1 MGSAWGGSCE
11 AAVDW
16 RLREAI
22 AAASCPRMASYS
34 SCSSRG
40 LMRLAVCGGAAGSEE
55 GVACCKLGERTGL
68 SPLLEKISGVVC
80 TYGVVVEV
88 EVVLGE
94 DWAGGGV
101 AVPAD

>member
-1 MGSAWGGSCE
+1 MGTAWGGSCE

-22 AAASCPRMASYS
+22 AVSSCPKMAWKS

-40 LMRLAVCGGAAGSEE
+40 LMRLAPCGGAAGSGR

-94 DWAGGGV
+94 GWAGGGMV
-101 AVPAD
+101 VPAD